1 MSFTQKD
8 YRVELVSW
16 LVDCLHSDDSDVVF
30 FGSNFYLRSDHMAE
44 ASSFSGTQYFSLG
57 AFIPRNFKPVVCHLV
72 VTKWIQ
78 RKSNNKATRSYMVI
92 VCCVLLTALEAI
104 SMTWSMDAWAAVE
117 GS

>member
-44 ASSFSGTQYFSLG
+44 ASSFSGTQYFSPEKLQTSCLPFG
-57 AFIPRNFKPVVCHLV
+57 CH
-72 VTKWIQ
+72 K
-78 RKSNNKATRSYMVI
+78 
-92 VCCVLLTALEAI
+92 
-104 SMTWSMDAWAAVE
+104 MDSKE
-117 GS
+117 E